1 MGSHGPRDNQCDWEW
16 LSTKEQGK
24 THQRENF
31 SLGTLGGDKSI
42 TKQKTK
48 EIENF
53 RNKEVLEVKNLEI
66 KDSYTQSRC

>member
-24 THQRENF
+24 TRQRENF
-31 SLGTLGGDKSI
+31 SLGTMGGDKSI

>member
-16 LSTKEQGK
+16 LSTKGQGK

-31 SLGTLGGDKSI
+31 SLGTMGGDKSI

-48 EIENF
+48 ETS
-53 RNKEVLEVKNLEI
+53 EI
-66 KDSYTQSRC
+66 KKF